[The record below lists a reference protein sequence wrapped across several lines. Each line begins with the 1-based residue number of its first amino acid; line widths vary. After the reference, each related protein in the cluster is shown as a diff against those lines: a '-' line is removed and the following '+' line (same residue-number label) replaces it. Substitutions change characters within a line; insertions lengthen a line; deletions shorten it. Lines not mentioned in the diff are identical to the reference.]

1 MAARIL
7 IVDDDPDIVS
17 GLAKRLEWLGYRT
30 LTAKDGAEALT
41 LILREAPALV
51 LLDLELPNISGI
63 EVLKRLHREESREP
77 GENRIEKGDGMAELP
92 VPVIMMT
99 AFGTISRAVEAMK
112 LGACDFITKPFDPD
126 HLGLVIKKVL
136 EHHSWKRE
144 LHILRSDA
152 DARYAVIVAE
162 SQKMRTLLTEVKRAA
177 SSEAVILLQ
186 GETGTG
192 KELLARSIHRWSS
205 RRSKPF
211 MVVNCAALPEHLLE
225 NELFGHERGAFTGA
239 LQMHEGKIEAASGG
253 TVFLDEIG
261 DLPLPLQSR
270 FLRLLQDREFHRVGG
285 TQQIRVDIRFVAATN
300 KDLARAVKQGLFRE
314 DLFYRLNV
322 VPVTIPAL
330 RDRIDD
336 LPRLA
341 EYIVEREAARQGV
354 MKKALSAAAVEA
366 LCHYHWPGNIRELE
380 NVLARALILSDGRS
394 IQATHL
400 GIPVGVAL
408 QANAPSVDQP
418 VAPYHASMDSHSR
431 WLLSEALRRTGWNQ
445 TKAAALLDLQRTY
458 FTRLLKQ
465 KNISTRPP
473 ENDDSIDA
481 PLRT

>member
-30 LTAKDGAEALT
+30 LTAKDGSEALT
-41 LILREAPALV
+41 LIHQESPVLV
-51 LLDLELPNISGI
+51 LLDLELPKLSGI
-63 EVLKRLHREESREP
+63 DVLKQLHQREFHQP
-77 GENRIEKGDGMAELP
+77 GESSLERDEEGAELP
-92 VPVIMMT
+92 VLVIIMT
-99 AFGTISRAVEAMK
+99 AFGTINRAVEAMK

-126 HLGLVIKKVL
+126 HLGLVINKVL
-136 EHHSWKRE
+136 ERQSWKRE
-144 LHILRSDA
+144 VRFLRSDA

-162 SQKMRTLLTEVKRAA
+162 SPNMRTILADVKRAA
-177 SSEAVILLQ
+177 TSEAVILLQ

-239 LQMHEGKIEAASGG
+239 LQMQEGKVEAASGG

-270 FLRLLQDREFHRVGG
+270 FLRLLQDKEFHRVGG
-285 TQQIRVDIRFVAATN
+285 TQQIRVDVRFVAATN
-300 KDLARAVKQGLFRE
+300 KNLVWAVKQGTFRE

-322 VPVTIPAL
+322 VPVTIPPL
-330 RDRIDD
+330 RDRVED

-341 EYIVEREAARQGV
+341 ELIVERETARQGV
-354 MKKALSAAAVEA
+354 TKKTLSGAAIEA

-380 NVLARALILSDGRS
+380 NILARALILSDES
-394 IQATHL
+394 TIQVKHL
-400 GIPVGVAL
+400 GIPVVRAS
-408 QANAPSVDQP
+408 QANASSVEEP
-418 VAPYHASMDSHSR
+418 VAPYHAAMDSHSR
-431 WLLSEALRRTGWNQ
+431 WLLNQALRRTGWNQ
-445 TKAAALLDLQRTY
+445 TQAAALLKLQRTY
-458 FTRLLKQ
+458 FTKLLKQ
-465 KNISTRPP
+465 KNIPTRPP
-473 ENDDSIDA
+473 EDEDSIDT